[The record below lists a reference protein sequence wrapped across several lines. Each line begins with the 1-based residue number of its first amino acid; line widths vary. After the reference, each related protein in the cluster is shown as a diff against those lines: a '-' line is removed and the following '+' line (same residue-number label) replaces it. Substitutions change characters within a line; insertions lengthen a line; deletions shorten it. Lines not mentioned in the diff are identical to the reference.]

1 MVGLSGN
8 RTAAGVIWSTS
19 CSPLGWG
26 SLWRGIFLF
35 LYLVGCNWLL
45 L

>member
-26 SLWRGIFLF
+26 SLWRGNFYSNI
-35 LYLVGCNWLL
+35 LL
-45 L
+45 DVIG